1 MTDTLDV
8 IIGPMILIIA
18 DIVVLSLV
26 GRLGFRSSGK
36 GGKYKPFT
44 GGEKAG
50 TTRGTYQSSLFVF
63 AVIFLVVE
71 AFALLL
77 AGSFLASGPYYPL
90 LFLTGGGAVL
100 TITVWWFLYVG
111 GGEF

>member
-1 MTDTLDV
+1 MSEALDSLLGPLIVVVADV
-8 IIGPMILIIA
+8 I
-18 DIVVLSLV
+18 VLALV
-26 GRLGFRSSGK
+26 GRLGYRSRGR
-36 GGKYKPFT
+36 GAKYRPFT
-44 GGEKAG
+44 GGERLPAV
-50 TTRGTYQSSLFVF
+50 RGTYQSSLFVF
-63 AVIFLVVE
+63 AVLFMVVE

-77 AGSFLASGPYYPL
+77 AGSFLAEGSFYPL

>member
-1 MTDTLDV
+1 MTDAID
-8 IIGPMILIIA
+8 IIVGPLILVVA
-18 DIVVLSLV
+18 DIIVLALV
-26 GRLGFRSSGK
+26 GKLGFRSTGK
-36 GGKYKPFT
+36 GAKYKPFT

-50 TTRGTYQSSLFVF
+50 AIRGTYQSSLFVF
-63 AVIFLVVE
+63 AVLFLVVE

-77 AGSFLASGPYYPL
+77 AGSYLASDSFYPL
-90 LFLTGGGAVL
+90 LFLAGGGAVL

>member
-1 MTDTLDV
+1 MSDSFDV
-8 IIGPMILIIA
+8 LLGPVIVVVA
-18 DIVVLSLV
+18 DIVVLALV
-26 GRLGFRSSGK
+26 GRLGHRSSGS
-36 GGKYKPFT
+36 GVKYKPFT

-50 TTRGTYQSSLFVF
+50 ATRGTYQSSLFVF

-71 AFALLL
+71 AFSLLL
-77 AGSFLASGPYYPL
+77 AGSFLASGPFYPL
-90 LFLTGGGAVL
+90 LFLVGGGAVL

>member
-1 MTDTLDV
+1 MSDPLDV
-8 IIGPMILIIA
+8 LLGPIIVVIA
-18 DIVVLSLV
+18 DIVVLALV
-26 GRLGFRSSGK
+26 GRLGYRSSGK
-36 GGKYKPFT
+36 GAKYKPFT

-50 TTRGTYQSSLFVF
+50 ATRGTYQSSLFVF

-71 AFALLL
+71 AFSLLL
-77 AGSFLASGPYYPL
+77 AGSFLASGSFYPL
-90 LFLTGGGAVL
+90 LFLAGGGAVL

>member
-1 MTDTLDV
+1 LTDPYDV
-8 IIGPMILIIA
+8 LLGPIILVIA
-18 DIVVLSLV
+18 DIVVLALV
-26 GRLGFRSSGK
+26 GRLGYKSSGK
-36 GGKYKPFT
+36 GAKYQPFT
-44 GGEKAG
+44 GGERSL
-50 TTRGTYQSSLFVF
+50 TPRGTYQSSLFVF
-63 AVIFLVVE
+63 AVLFLIVE

-77 AGSFLASGPYYPL
+77 AGSFLAPSDFYPL

>member
-1 MTDTLDV
+1 MTDTLDILV
-8 IIGPMILIIA
+8 GPLILVVA
-18 DIVVLSLV
+18 DIIVLALV
-26 GRLGFRSSGK
+26 GRLGFRSTGK
-36 GGKYKPFT
+36 GAKYKPFT
-44 GGEKAG
+44 GGEEAG
-50 TTRGTYQSSLFVF
+50 AIRGTYQSSLFVF
-63 AVIFLVVE
+63 AVLFLVVE

-77 AGSFLASGPYYPL
+77 AGSYLASDSFYPL